1 MRRVLAVGV
10 VAAALVVWQVPRST
24 ASGDLATVWFFD
36 VGQGDAALV
45 GTPAGHQVL
54 IDGGPDDSV
63 LHGLGKAMPFG
74 DKTIDAVMVSHQH
87 ADHYRGLQ
95 SVFERYKVAVLLVST
110 GPQGSPEYQ
119 RLLDTAAGQGTVVKQ
134 VTAKASLAIPQA
146 GAAEVLFPLE
156 PSEGK
161 LKHAHDA
168 MLVARV
174 TVGSTAVLFS
184 GDAEK
189 IAENAMVGV
198 GQPLDSDIL
207 KAGHHGSKT
216 SSQPSYLAAVTPQA
230 SIVSVGADNRYR
242 HPSPQAI
249 QALEAVGEVYRT
261 DQRGTVK
268 VRIGPAGY
276 RISTER

>member
-1 MRRVLAVGV
+1 MRKIWLV
-10 VAAALVVWQVPRST
+10 VAVALALAIWQIPRGNAA
-24 ASGDLATVWFFD
+24 DELATVWFFD

-45 GTPAGHQVL
+45 GTPSGYQIL

-74 DKTIDAVMVSHQH
+74 DKTIDAVLLSHQH
-87 ADHYRGLQ
+87 ADHFRGLQ
-95 SVFERYKVAVLLVST
+95 YVFERYKVAALLVST
-110 GPQGSPEYQ
+110 GEQGSPEYR
-119 RLLDTAAGQGTVVKQ
+119 RLLDTAAGHGTVIKQ
-134 VTAKASLAIPQA
+134 VSA
-146 GAAEVLFPLE
+146 GANLDIPPAGTAEVLYPLE
-156 PSEGK
+156 PAEGK

-168 MLVARV
+168 MLVAKV
-174 TVGSTAVLFS
+174 TVAGTTVLFS

-189 IAENAMVGV
+189 VSENAMVGV

-216 SSQPSYLAAVTPQA
+216 SSQPSYLEAVTPQA

-249 QALEAVGEVYRT
+249 QALQAVGEVYRT
-261 DQRGTVK
+261 DQRGTVT
-268 VRIGPAGY
+268 VQIGPTGY